1 MARIPSHLSA
11 LLRDLAEHL
20 PQLLGRNLVAV
31 YLYGSLTRV
40 PSMPTAVMWTAL
52 W

>member
-1 MARIPSHLSA
+1 LSA